1 MKILQ
6 LCHKSPYP
14 PVDGGCLAM
23 KEMAEMMLAQGNELH
38 ILSIS
43 TTKHPAKLNA
53 VPKNIRYYSIP
64 IDTSLHIGKAFT
76 NLFGT
81 GSYNIERFY
90 SKRFEDKLAQ
100 LLKEENY
107 DLVLLES
114 LFVSPYLA
122 AIKQHSKAK
131 IIYRA
136 HNVEY
141 KLWEQFA
148 ASASFPKSAYLSFL
162 AKRMKKQELQSICE
176 IDALLCISKADEEIL
191 KRPNIPHELVP
202 MTYPIDEAA
211 IEKPFQ
217 ASFFQL
223 AAMDWFP
230 NEEAVDWFINDIWPL
245 LSEAN
250 NKACVHLAGR
260 EMPERFLKISNDH
273 LKINSEI
280 SNKQNFYAKHDI
292 MIVPLLSG
300 SGVRV
305 KIIEGLALGKTIIT
319 TSIGASGIDCT
330 HGENIL
336 IADTAKEFSD
346 LMLRCLSDLKWA
358 KAIGNNGLALA
369 KKEFSRAEIGE
380 KLMRFY
386 KKYGV

>member
-6 LCHKSPYP
+6 LCLKPPYP

-23 KEMAEMMLAQGNELH
+23 KEMAEMMVEQSNELH

-43 TTKHPAKLNA
+43 TAKHPSDSNA
-53 VPKNIRYYSIP
+53 VPKNISFYSIP
-64 IDTSLHIGKAFT
+64 VDTSLQIGKAFA
-76 NLFGT
+76 NLFGS
-81 GSYNIERFY
+81 GSYNVERFY
-90 SKRFEDKLAQ
+90 SPLLEAKLTQ
-100 LLKEENY
+100 LLQEQDY

-114 LFVSPYLA
+114 LFVSPYIKC
-122 AIKQHSKAK
+122 IKQHSNAK

-148 ASASFPKSAYLSFL
+148 ASASFPKSAYLKFL
-162 AKRMKKQELQSICE
+162 AKRIKTHELQSITE
-176 IDALLCISKADEEIL
+176 VDGLLCISKADEAEL
-191 KRPNIPHELVP
+191 KRPNIPHELIP
-202 MTYPIDEAA
+202 MTYPIDNLA

-223 AAMDWFP
+223 AAMDWLP
-230 NEEAVDWFINDIWPL
+230 NEEGVTWFINEVWPL
-245 LSEAN
+245 FSKE
-250 NKACVHLAGR
+250 NKDAQVNLAGR
-260 EMPERFLKISNDH
+260 KMPQNFLKLSDH
-273 LKINSEI
+273 RLKIYGEI
-280 SNKQNFYAKHDI
+280 SDKKSFFAKHDI

-319 TSIGASGIDCT
+319 TSIGAKGIPCT

-336 IADTAKEFSD
+336 IANNAKDFSD
-346 LMLRCLSDLKWA
+346 LMLRCMNDKEWA
-358 KAIGNNGLALA
+358 KTIGTNGMALA
-369 KKEFSRAEIGE
+369 AKEFSRAKLGE

-386 KKYGV
+386 KQYGI